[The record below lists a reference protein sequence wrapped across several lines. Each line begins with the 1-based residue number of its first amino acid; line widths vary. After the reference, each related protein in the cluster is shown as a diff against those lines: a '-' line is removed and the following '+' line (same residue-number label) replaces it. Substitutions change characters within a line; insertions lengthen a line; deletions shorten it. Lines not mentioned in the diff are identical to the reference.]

1 MRGSSNRE
9 IANCLKISERI
20 VKYYMKAL
28 KQKLQAK
35 NRLEVALA
43 AQQRNLGHETDLPAA
58 HWHGTGL

>member
-9 IANCLKISERI
+9 IANCLNISERI
-20 VKYYMKAL
+20 VQYYMKAL